1 MYVEDEHDVE
11 LIPLA
16 VARKM
21 RHELPEMLGKNNR
34 TAALTV
40 DGKPVL
46 AVIPWHVYE
55 SVVET
60 LDIMADPEMMEGI
73 VEGMKDVRE
82 GNLTSIEEVEAR
94 LGGAN

>member
-16 VARKM
+16 KAGEM
-21 RHELPEMLGKNNR
+21 LDELPETLGKDNR

-40 DGKPVL
+40 DGNPVL
-46 AVIPWHVYE
+46 AVMPWHVYE

-60 LDIMADPEMMEGI
+60 LDILGDREAMRAILESMEGI
-73 VEGMKDVRE
+73 KEED
-82 GNLTSIEEVEAR
+82 LISHEEVEAR
-94 LGGAN
+94 LGGAD

>member
-16 VARKM
+16 KAREM
-21 RHELPEMLGKNNR
+21 LHELPETLGKNNR

-46 AVIPWHVYE
+46 AVMPWHVYE

-73 VEGMKDVRE
+73 REGMKDLRK
-82 GNLTSIEEVEAR
+82 GNLVSHEELGRR
-94 LGGAN
+94 LRGVD